1 MARASSFSASSFTS
15 GLASQGAALVG
26 KLKQTDGLTWAVL
39 AAIVLYV
46 AVASPANTPTIFR
59 NSLFRFV
66 VFAFVVVVFLVEG
79 PVIGTMFALAML
91 LPIVY
96 SSMGAAQESF
106 EDHDAMPTTAS
117 ISDMMPIDIEA
128 DADADADAE
137 ALEEEADASE
147 VRPSEAASGAE
158 AFSFTA

>member
-1 MARASSFSASSFTS
+1 MARASSSSASRFTS
-15 GLASQGAALVG
+15 GFASQGAALVG

-46 AVASPANTPTIFR
+46 AVASPANTPAIFG

-66 VFAFVVVVFLVEG
+66 VFAFAVVVFLVEG

-96 SSMGAAQESF
+96 SSMGATQEGF
-106 EDHDAMPTTAS
+106 EDTDAMPTMGNV
-117 ISDMMPIDIEA
+117 SDMMPLDTE
-128 DADADADAE
+128 AE
-137 ALEEEADASE
+137 ALEEEDDGSE
-147 VRPSEAASGAE
+147 VRPSEMALGAE

>member
-1 MARASSFSASSFTS
+1 MARASSSASRFTS

-96 SSMGAAQESF
+96 SRMGAAQEGF
-106 EDHDAMPTTAS
+106 EDHHANSYVVSEEDDNVDEDDTN
-117 ISDMMPIDIEA
+117 A
-128 DADADADAE
+128 DANANSDAY
-137 ALEEEADASE
+137 SMQ
-147 VRPSEAASGAE
+147 SSE

>member
-1 MARASSFSASSFTS
+1 MARSSSSSASHFTS

-128 DADADADAE
+128 DADAEAE

-158 AFSFTA
+158 AFAFTA

>member
-1 MARASSFSASSFTS
+1 MARASSSSSSSSSASRFAS
-15 GLASQGAALVG
+15 GLASQGTALVG

-96 SSMGAAQESF
+96 SSMSAAQEGF
-106 EDHDAMPTTAS
+106 EEAPEMDAPDAAMATMPE
-117 ISDMMPIDIEA
+117 MPSMT
-128 DADADADAE
+128 
-137 ALEEEADASE
+137 EEEMTE
-147 VRPSEAASGAE
+147 EEMGAQVPNAP
-158 AFSFTA
+158 AFNFTA

>member
-1 MARASSFSASSFTS
+1 MARASSSSASRFTS

-59 NSLFRFV
+59 NTLFRFV
-66 VFAFVVVVFLVEG
+66 VFAFAVVVFLVEG

-96 SSMGAAQESF
+96 SSMGATQEGF
-106 EDHDAMPTTAS
+106 EDTVAMPTMAS
-117 ISDMMPIDIEA
+117 ISDEIPLDTETE
-128 DADADADAE
+128 AE

-147 VRPSEAASGAE
+147 VRPSETVLGAE
-158 AFSFTA
+158 AFAFTA

>member
-1 MARASSFSASSFTS
+1 MARASSSSASRFTS

-46 AVASPANTPTIFR
+46 AVASPANTPAIFR

-96 SSMGAAQESF
+96 SSMGAAQEGF
-106 EDHDAMPTTAS
+106 EDHYDNSYVVSEEDDNVDEEDTN
-117 ISDMMPIDIEA
+117 A
-128 DADADADAE
+128 DANANSDAY
-137 ALEEEADASE
+137 SMQ
-147 VRPSEAASGAE
+147 SSE

>member
-1 MARASSFSASSFTS
+1 MARASSSASRFTS
-15 GLASQGAALVG
+15 GLASQSAALVG

-96 SSMGAAQESF
+96 SSMGAAQEGF
-106 EDHDAMPTTAS
+106 EDHSEDMIDEELDDDVQLSDVDEQKLDGTETDVYAEEPMDVKAS
-117 ISDMMPIDIEA
+117 TPEM
-128 DADADADAE
+128 
-137 ALEEEADASE
+137 
-147 VRPSEAASGAE
+147 
-158 AFSFTA
+158 FSFTA

>member
-1 MARASSFSASSFTS
+1 MARTSSSSTSHFTS
-15 GLASQGAALVG
+15 SLASQGAALVG
-26 KLKQTDGLTWAVL
+26 KLKKTDGLTWAVL

-59 NSLFRFV
+59 NPLFRFV

-96 SSMGAAQESF
+96 SSMGKAQEGF
-106 EDHDAMPTTAS
+106 EDHHDNSYVMSEDVVSEEEENMT
-117 ISDMMPIDIEA
+117 EENA
-128 DADADADAE
+128 DANSDVYPMQ
-137 ALEEEADASE
+137 S
-147 VRPSEAASGAE
+147 RE
-158 AFSFTA
+158 AFNFTA

>member
-1 MARASSFSASSFTS
+1 MARASSSSASRFTS
-15 GLASQGAALVG
+15 GLASHGAALVG

-46 AVASPANTPTIFR
+46 AVASPANTPAIFR

-66 VFAFVVVVFLVEG
+66 VFAFAVVVFLVEG

-96 SSMGAAQESF
+96 SSMGAAQEGF
-106 EDHDAMPTTAS
+106 EDTVAMPTMAS
-117 ISDMMPIDIEA
+117 ISDEIPLDTEA
-128 DADADADAE
+128 EAEAE

-147 VRPSEAASGAE
+147 VRPSETVLGAE
-158 AFSFTA
+158 AFAFTA